1 MWRAVVLLCAGMLAF
16 GADDPWAKVK
26 ELKTGTELQVYKR
39 GAAQPLN
46 VKMDELTDEN
56 LVVINKNAQVAI
68 PRDQIDRIDARP
80 IARVRTVTDTA
91 DAQKDAATDPRSNI
105 PGPNQPPGTIHQ
117 TSTTATNG
125 VTWTKQGFE
134 TVYRRTAGSPPK
146 PVDAAKK

>member
-1 MWRAVVLLCAGMLAF
+1 MCKTVILLCVAVLAF

-39 GAAQPLN
+39 GSIQPLS

-80 IARVRTVTDTA
+80 GGRTRTITDTVSA
-91 DAQKDAATDPRSNI
+91 EKDAASDPRSTI
-105 PGPNQPPGTIHQ
+105 PGPNQPPGAVHAP
-117 TSTTATNG
+117 STTTSSG
-125 VTWTKQGFE
+125 VTWTKQGLE

-146 PVDAAKK
+146 K